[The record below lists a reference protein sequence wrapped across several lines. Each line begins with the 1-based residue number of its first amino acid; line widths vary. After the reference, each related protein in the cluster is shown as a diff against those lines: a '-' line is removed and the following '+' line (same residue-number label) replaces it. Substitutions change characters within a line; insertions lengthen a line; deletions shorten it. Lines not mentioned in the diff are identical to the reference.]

1 LEKRR
6 RCSLGPGRPTNE
18 YIKYMNNKKFRV
30 WDRLEQR
37 FVYADKGYQGHYT
50 LSLDGKFHNLQ
61 NGSGGDEYDVQQ
73 FLGILDANMKEIFEG
88 DVVKGIYGLEGLK
101 IMGEVRYS
109 YDLCAYV
116 VDWNY
121 EISNIQLDTLEIV
134 GNMKE
139 DYIYDESGILMTR
152 EDYEKITHT

>member
-1 LEKRR
+1 MEKRR